1 MSDVAF
7 WSSRRVVSADPLL
20 PLSPVSPRERQFV
33 EEEYLRRYFRP
44 ALTSTKL
51 EALLSSSRPS
61 LALENSVFES
71 PVPTRSRFGK
81 RS

>member
-1 MSDVAF
+1 MLFQTRTNEHQA
-7 WSSRRVVSADPLL
+7 
-20 PLSPVSPRERQFV
+20 
-33 EEEYLRRYFRP
+33 
-44 ALTSTKL
+44 STKP

-61 LALENSVFES
+61 LALENPVFES